1 MKGKDLQPCEMK
13 VMNVVWDEHPIR
25 ANRIAAILMPQ
36 TGWSKNTIYTLI
48 TRIVAKGLMQRTDP
62 GFVCEPLIT
71 REEVQRKEN
80 QSFLDMLYHG
90 SAKLLFARM
99 IGDETLSAED
109 IAELRAML
117 DRAEEEAVR
126 NGQDPQN

>member
-1 MKGKDLQPCEMK
+1 MKQKDLQPCEMK

-48 TRIVAKGLMQRTDP
+48 TRIIAKGLMQRTDP

-71 REEVQRKEN
+71 REEIQRKEN
-80 QSFLDMLYHG
+80 QSFLDLLYKG

-99 IGDETLSAED
+99 LGDEQLSKED
-109 IAELRAML
+109 LAELREML
-117 DRAEEEAVR
+117 DRAEQAAAEQPENAL
-126 NGQDPQN
+126 

>member
-1 MKGKDLQPCEMK
+1 MKQKDLQPCEMK

-48 TRIVAKGLMQRTDP
+48 TRIIAKGLMQRTDP

-71 REEVQRKEN
+71 REEIQRKEN
-80 QSFLDMLYHG
+80 QSFLDLLYKG

-99 IGDETLSAED
+99 LGDEQLSKED
-109 IAELRAML
+109 LAELREML
-117 DRAEEEAVR
+117 DRAEQAAAEQPENVL
-126 NGQDPQN
+126 

>member
-1 MKGKDLQPCEMK
+1 MKRRDLQPCEMK
-13 VMNVVWDEHPIR
+13 IMNVVWDEHPIR

-80 QSFLDMLYHG
+80 QSFLDLLYNG

-99 IGDETLSAED
+99 LGDEKLSRED
-109 IAELRAML
+109 LAELREML
-117 DRAEEEAVR
+117 DRAEQEAA
-126 NGQDPQN
+126 GQTETP